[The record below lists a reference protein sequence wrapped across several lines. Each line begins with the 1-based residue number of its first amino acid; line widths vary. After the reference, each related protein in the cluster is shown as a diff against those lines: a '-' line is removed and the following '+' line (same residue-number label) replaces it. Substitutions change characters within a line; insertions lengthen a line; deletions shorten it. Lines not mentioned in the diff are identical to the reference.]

1 MPFAGGID
9 LGTFAKARNAATK
22 ATIGLAE
29 LTTTVLRR
37 HLPKDPAIRVSTEW
51 GNKELPAT
59 HMNYAALDVYAV
71 WRIYQVLS
79 SPCNGPGNPVDA
91 TSPGG
96 MQVSLFAPDQTTI
109 VAHGHIAP
117 DRPKQYNGI
126 KVTDAR
132 ALVTIT
138 EIAVPGHLVSGELL
152 PSRKDSS
159 LLSLP
164 SVPFNMVCKTKHLC
178 TTSRALS
185 ERIPRDPE
193 VPALSTHSTTGIIP
207 PTIIPPSVHHTA
219 ANDNMDGP
227 EAPDCPDSDAE
238 PDATSWFADMDT
250 VSPSDQRIDDSE
262 IDSAGVEMAKV
273 ARHEVEKV
281 FPSGA
286 MVLPSRVLGDIVHVM
301 RQLTISSSHGLHRPF
316 ARALRDAFFDYDLED
331 KAIVTTFLEGKNLT
345 FEKMLQEHP
354 VWIKRRV
361 KRFVPAP
368 EELFERVHRVFSA
381 YGPRKDARPN
391 SKPLFSTETWKV
403 TTNILEN
410 IRRGFYSDPPGIPLY
425 HTQGKDK
432 YDLMCYRCIRGTN
445 GVEGGVHQ
453 NVIRGFGAFNAGPD
467 FAVEL
472 LRDYALHHN
481 LKVSVAHSIQTKV
494 LICGTTG
501 RHSKSNRSP
510 IFRFVRR
517 LDSQETEFRSF

>member
-9 LGTFAKARNAATK
+9 LGTLAKARNASMK
-22 ATIGLAE
+22 ATVGLAE

-51 GNKELPAT
+51 CNKELPAT

-79 SPCNGPGNPVDA
+79 SPCSAGGNSVDA
-91 TSPGG
+91 ISPGG

-132 ALVTIT
+132 ALITIT

-152 PSRKDSS
+152 PSRKDTS

-164 SVPFNMVCKTKHLC
+164 RVPFNMVCKIKHLR
-178 TTSRALS
+178 SRA
-185 ERIPRDPE
+185 ERVPQDPE
-193 VPALSTHSTTGIIP
+193 VPALPICNHS
-207 PTIIPPSVHHTA
+207 TIIPSLPPVQLHHTT
-219 ANDNMDGP
+219 ANDNMDTDRP
-227 EAPDCPDSDAE
+227 EAE
-238 PDATSWFADMDT
+238 PELEAASWFADMDT

-262 IDSAGVEMAKV
+262 IDSAGIEMVKV

-281 FPSGA
+281 FPSGT
-286 MVLPSRVLGDIVHVM
+286 MVLPSRVLNDIVHVM
-301 RQLTISSSHGLHRPF
+301 RQLTISSSHGLRRPF

-331 KAIVTTFLEGKNLT
+331 KAMVTTFLEGKNLT

-361 KRFVPAP
+361 KRFVPPP

-381 YGPRKDARPN
+381 YGPGKDARPN
-391 SKPLFSTETWKV
+391 SKPLFNTETWKV
-403 TTNILEN
+403 ATNILEN

-432 YDLMCYRCIRGTN
+432 HDLMCYRCIRGTN

-481 LKVSVAHSIQTKV
+481 LKVSVAHSVTFHPDKNADMWYHRSV
-494 LICGTTG
+494 L
-501 RHSKSNRSP
+501 
-510 IFRFVRR
+510 
-517 LDSQETEFRSF
+517 